1 MRKLFFLRLAVDGM
15 KKNRQIY
22 LPYLLTCICTVMMF
36 YILQA
41 LSYSPLLYLM
51 RGGSSMEFTLT
62 LGKFVVAV
70 FSFLFLWYSNSF
82 LTRRRGKEFGLY
94 NILGMGKRGL
104 RRIMMWESLLVAVIG
119 IFGGM
124 FLGFLLSK
132 MAELCL
138 ANILKVE
145 VTDYSIPWSVE
156 AILFTAIIYGF
167 IFGFLLLRSVIR
179 VQISNPLELF
189 RSENVGEK
197 PPKANWVLAVL
208 GLLLLV
214 VAYAMAVS
222 IQSPI
227 TALVLFFVAVIMVIL
242 ATYFLFIAGS
252 VALCKLLKNYKAY
265 YYKKQHFVSVS
276 SMIYRMKRNGAGL
289 ASICILCTMVMVMLS
304 STGSMYFGMTDVIES
319 SFCRQAELSVRFY
332 GDNEIKTLTDGG
344 IKRMEDG
351 INGIFGSL
359 GVIPQNELSYL
370 YVSTEGTLEGEELYG
385 DEYEDDMESVLRA
398 KKYRLVFVIDAEDY
412 NRIMGENLRPKAG
425 EAYLYT
431 SDCTYEGKEFRING
445 VTWHIREHLKKMF
458 FMGEDAYQYFPAM
471 VFVVSDIKEMQQLLK
486 QSEESGFYM
495 NLEWYYG
502 YDLEE
507 SDEVISNTAKA
518 FRERIRNSEVF
529 DFLNTENAGYSFFS
543 NCKPDR
549 MQELT
554 EQYGG
559 LFFIGILL
567 SALFLMAAVLIIYY
581 KQISEGYEDQGRF
594 EIMQK
599 VGMTKK
605 DIKSSINSQ
614 VLTVFFA
621 PLLMTGMHL
630 IFAYPMIWKVLQL
643 FMIRNL
649 MYVILVTVA
658 IFVAFTVFYV
668 AVYKW
673 TAGTY
678 YRIVNGGRK
687 GN

>member
-1 MRKLFFLRLAVDGM
+1 MRKLFFLKLAVDGM

-242 ATYFLFIAGS
+242 ATYLLFIAGS
-252 VALCKLLKNYKAY
+252 VALCKLLKNNKAY

-304 STGSMYFGMTDVIES
+304 STGSMYFGMTDIIES
-319 SFCRQAELSVRFY
+319 SFYREAELSMYFY
-332 GDNEIKTLTDGG
+332 GDELKALKDGG
-344 IKRMEDG
+344 ISRIEEGVNKM
-351 INGIFGSL
+351 FGEL
-359 GVIPQNELSYL
+359 GVTPQNELSYL
-370 YVSTEGTLEGEELYG
+370 YVSTEGTLEGEELFDG
-385 DEYEDDMESVLRA
+385 GGYEEDMEFVLAA
-398 KKYRLVFVIDAEDY
+398 KKYRLVFLMEANDY
-412 NRIMGENLRPKAG
+412 NRIMGENLSPKAG

-431 SDCTYEGKEFRING
+431 NDCTYEGEEFRIKG
-445 VTWHIREHLKKMF
+445 MTLQIMGRLKNMF
-458 FMGEDAYQYFPAM
+458 PIGEDSYQYFPAM
-471 VFVVSDIKEMQQLLK
+471 IFVVSDIGETEQLLK
-486 QSEESGFYM
+486 QSWENGFYM
-495 NLEWYYG
+495 NLRWYYG
-502 YDLEE
+502 YDLDE
-507 SDEVISNTAKA
+507 SDEVISHTAKA
-518 FRERIRNSEVF
+518 FRENLGNSEVF
-529 DFLNTENAGYSFFS
+529 GFLDSENGGYSFFS
-543 NCKPDR
+543 SCKPDKVR
-549 MQELT
+549 ALT

-581 KQISEGYEDQGRF
+581 KQISEGYEDRRRF

-599 VGMTKK
+599 VGMTSK
-605 DIKSSINSQ
+605 DIKGSINSQ

-621 PLLMTGMHL
+621 PILMTGMHL
-630 IFAYPMIWKVLQL
+630 IFAYPMIWKVLRI
-643 FMIRNL
+643 FMIHNL
-649 MYVILVTVA
+649 LHVILVTVA
-658 IFVAFTVFYV
+658 IFTAFTVFYV
-668 AVYKW
+668 IVYKW

-687 GN
+687 GI